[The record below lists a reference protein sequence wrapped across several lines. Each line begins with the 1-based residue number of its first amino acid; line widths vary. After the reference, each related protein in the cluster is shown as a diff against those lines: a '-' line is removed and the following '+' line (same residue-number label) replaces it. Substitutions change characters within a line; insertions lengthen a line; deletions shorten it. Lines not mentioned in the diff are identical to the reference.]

1 MADSQSR
8 PAEARQL
15 IERNRATITKLAD
28 HLSMG
33 AYSASKQPVPE
44 PQAQGLIIHVLD
56 RSRSADPPSPYVR
69 ISPNDRVVLADQAS
83 GKQLEFL
90 GQIRRQDGG
99 RRFALAIKANGF
111 FAELAGETASKLAP
125 LDGKELS
132 PAYGEEA
139 LAAEIGRL
147 LGLS

>member
-1 MADSQSR
+1 MADTHSR
-8 PAEARQL
+8 PAEAREL

-33 AYSASKQPVPE
+33 AYSASKQPAPE

-56 RSRSADPPSPYVR
+56 RSRPDDAPVPYVR

-83 GKQLEFL
+83 GRQLEFL
-90 GQIRRQDGG
+90 GQIRKQDGR
-99 RRFALAIKANGF
+99 RRFVLATKANGF
-111 FAELAGETASKLAP
+111 FAELTGEMAAKLVP

-132 PAYGEEA
+132 RDDGEAA

-147 LGLS
+147 LGLA